1 MPRART
7 DAHGETLEAVA
18 QGERL
23 RPYRLVVASLFCSL
37 LAFAAGPLVAG
48 TWLVTIVAF
57 ELALKLRA
65 QGPGASTALNLRVTR
80 VLVTLGN
87 FAWAAAPMAMWLAR
101 PDLALAALLWL
112 GFHLGYKATMFRDSL
127 SVLLANS
134 APHAFGFLFLAAIAT
149 PPGAQVISAAFA
161 VMFLGLLV
169 VAVRK
174 REENR
179 SAMAVAQTAL
189 AERTHAAEASASRLS
204 YAQQYLGAAV
214 VELDF
219 RARTVIGHEALEPLV
234 GKTLTQEDVLDA
246 KAMNIHPDDL
256 APTIKVVSTAMR
268 RGGKFEVEY
277 RVLHPERGERWMR
290 VDGYSNPTE
299 HRAVLMH
306 TDITDRRRMELGFNA
321 AMRRAETNLLAK
333 RALIERIANDVGVD
347 ATPMAQPQEPQNDHG
362 FDALYNRLDRILS
375 EIDARDDVLSRSI
388 DALRAAR
395 AAAETANL
403 AKSQFLATM
412 SHELRTPLN
421 AVIGYAEML
430 EEDLTAQGLT
440 DQARDATRVRSAA
453 NALLGLISDVLDLAK
468 IEAGKTEIIV
478 ETVHLGLLLH
488 EINDIAKP
496 LAATKHNRFA
506 ITAEGDLGAIQNDA
520 GKLRQCLL
528 NLVSNACKFCE
539 DGEIGVVVRR
549 VEIDGELCVRFD
561 VSDTGIGMDPQQA
574 ERIFQPFT
582 QADATTTRR
591 FGGTGL
597 GLAITRHLAELM
609 GGDVSVSS
617 RPGEGSTF
625 TLTVSAALD
634 EEPETGAND
643 NVVLV
648 IDDQAHDRRLVRR
661 MLSRVNLVS
670 RSAGTAANGLELAAR
685 LSPSLIVLD
694 IRLPDR
700 SGWEVLNELKRNP
713 ATAAIP
719 VLVLSIED
727 DRDRALSLGACDL
740 FTKPANRT
748 RLSAAIL
755 RYARPKTELAARPA
769 QPLRGLAS

>member
-1 MPRART
+1 MREARPIQE
-7 DAHGETLEAVA
+7 ETLEAIA

-23 RPYRLVVASLFCSL
+23 RPYRLIAASLFCSL
-37 LAFAAGPLVAG
+37 LAFGAGPLIAG
-48 TWLVTIVAF
+48 IWLLTVLAF
-57 ELALKLRA
+57 EVALKLRA
-65 QGPGASTALNLRVTR
+65 PAANTVAHLSLTFAFVSLANI
-80 VLVTLGN
+80 
-87 FAWAAAPMAMWLAR
+87 AWAAAPIAMWLCQPA
-101 PDLALAALLWL
+101 LALAATLWL
-112 GFHLGYKATMFRDSL
+112 GFHLVYKATLFRDSL
-127 SVLLANS
+127 LRLMINA
-134 APHAFGFLFLAAIAT
+134 APHALGFVIVAAAST
-149 PPGAQVISAAFA
+149 PPDMRMISTAFA
-161 VMFLGLLV
+161 VIFLGLLAIAARRREQYLH
-169 VAVRK
+169 AVT
-174 REENR
+174 
-179 SAMAVAQTAL
+179 SAQGDL
-189 AERTHAAEASASRLS
+189 AERTRAAENAAARLA
-204 YAQQYLGAAV
+204 YAQQHLGAAV
-214 VELDF
+214 VEIDYK
-219 RARTVIGHEALEPLV
+219 AHTVVGYEALEPLL
-234 GKTLTQEDVLDA
+234 GKRMTQEDA
-246 KAMNIHPDDL
+246 FNASSMNIHPDDL
-256 APTIKVVSTAMR
+256 APSVKAVAAGMH

-277 RVLHPERGERWMR
+277 RILHPTRGERWLR
-290 VDGYSNPTE
+290 VDGYSNPAE

-306 TDITDRRRMELGFNA
+306 TDVTERRRMELGFTA
-321 AMRRAETNLLAK
+321 AMRRAEISLVGK
-333 RALIERIANDVGVD
+333 RALIERIAIDVGAD
-347 ATPMAQPQEPQNDHG
+347 TTPMPHRNELENDSG

-421 AVIGYAEML
+421 AVIGYAELL
-430 EEDLTAQGLT
+430 EEDLSAAGLT

-468 IEAGKTEIIV
+468 IEAGKTELIV
-478 ETVHLGLLLH
+478 DTVHLGLLLQ
-488 EINDIAKP
+488 EVSDIAKP
-496 LAATKHNRFA
+496 LAANKNNRLS
-506 ITAEGDLGAIQNDA
+506 ITAKSDLGLIKNDG

-539 DGEIGVVVRR
+539 DGEIAVIVSR

-561 VSDTGIGMDPQQA
+561 VSDTGIGLNPQQA
-574 ERIFQPFT
+574 EKIFQPFT

-609 GGDVSVSS
+609 GGDVTVSS
-617 RPGEGSTF
+617 RAGEGSTF
-625 TLTVSAALD
+625 TLTVAAALD
-634 EEPETGAND
+634 EEPETGPAD

-648 IDDQAHDRRLVRR
+648 IDDQAHDRRLLRR
-661 MLSRVNLVS
+661 TLSRVNFVT
-670 RSAGTAANGLELAAR
+670 RSAATAAAGLELAAR

-694 IRLPDR
+694 IRLPDQ
-700 SGWEVLNELKRNP
+700 SGWDVLNQLKRNP

-727 DRDRALSLGACDL
+727 DRDRAISLGACDL

-755 RYARPKTELAARPA
+755 RFARPKTEPAAPA
-769 QPLRGLAS
+769 TPALLGKAS